1 MADLT
6 PSLVTGPDGKTY
18 RLPPFM
24 TQADVGLL
32 AHDFPVRDND
42 IFIATYLKAGT
53 TWMQQIVQLLING
66 GAQGDVHLS
75 QAIPWIEGL
84 FAGMYGGT
92 TRLFAGDQAR
102 RAFHTHL
109 PYNLLP
115 VAPHAK
121 YIYVARNP
129 KDVAV
134 SYFYF
139 ARNFAGIAYDG
150 TWDEFFDAYIQGT
163 AYFGSVFEHVQA
175 WWQASQEADN
185 ILFVTYEAMKASLSD
200 VTAEVADFLE
210 IPHDDAFL
218 AHVVAQSSFAAMSK
232 NPLANGSW
240 LEQRADSPGHLRKG
254 IVGDW
259 RAHFSAEQHTRFE
272 DAQRQAWAGTEL
284 PSLFADPMPAQEMG

>member
-24 TQADVGLL
+24 TQADVDLL
-32 AHDFPVRDND
+32 TNDFPVRDND
-42 IFIATYLKAGT
+42 VFIATYLKAGT
-53 TWMQQIVQLLING
+53 TWMQQVVQLLTNG
-66 GAQGDVHLS
+66 GEQGDVHLS

-92 TRLFAGDQAR
+92 ARLFADDQAQ

-115 VAPHAK
+115 VVPQAK

-134 SYFYF
+134 SYYYF
-139 ARNFAGIAYDG
+139 ATNLTDIAYDG

-163 AYFGSVFEHVQA
+163 AYFGSVFDHVLA

-185 ILFVTYEAMKASLSD
+185 ILFVTYEAMKASLRD
-200 VTAEVADFLE
+200 VTAEVANFLDISYDE
-210 IPHDDAFL
+210 AFL
-218 AHVVAQSSFAAMSK
+218 AHVVEQSSFAAMSK

-240 LEQRADSPGHLRKG
+240 LEQRENSPGHLRKG

-259 RAHFSAEQHTRFE
+259 QAHFSAEQNDRFE
-272 DAQRQAWAGTEL
+272 DAQRRAWTGTDLL
-284 PSLFADPMPAQEMG
+284 PLFADKVPV

>member
-24 TQADVGLL
+24 TQADVDLL
-32 AHDFPVRDND
+32 TNDFAVRDND

-66 GAQGDVHLS
+66 GEQGDVHLS
-75 QAIPWIEGL
+75 HAIPWIEGL

-92 TRLFAGDQAR
+92 ARLFADDQPR

-115 VAPHAK
+115 VVPQAK

-163 AYFGSVFEHVQA
+163 AYFGSVFDHVLT
-175 WWQASQEADN
+175 WWQASQAADN
-185 ILFVTYEAMKASLSD
+185 ILFVTYEAMKQSLSD

-210 IPHDDAFL
+210 IPHDEALL
-218 AHVVAQSSFAAMSK
+218 AHVVEQSSFAAMSK

-240 LEQRADSPGHLRKG
+240 LEQRENSPGHLRKG

-259 RAHFSAEQHTRFE
+259 RTHFIEEQRIQFE
-272 DAQRQAWAGTEL
+272 DTQRQAWAGSEL
-284 PSLFADPMPAQEMG
+284 LLLFADVVPA